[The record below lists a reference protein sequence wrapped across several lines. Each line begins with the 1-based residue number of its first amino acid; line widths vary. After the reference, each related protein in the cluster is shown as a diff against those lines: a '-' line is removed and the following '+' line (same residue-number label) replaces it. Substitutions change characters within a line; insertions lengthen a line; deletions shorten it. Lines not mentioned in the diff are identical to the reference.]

1 MNVGC
6 DADVDDSDIVVPDV
20 WVHVYVKD
28 VPSGS
33 LEPDPSRVTVA
44 PSATVWSD
52 PALAVGASLSAVTVM
67 VTESVTALLT
77 PSVTDTWNSRV

>member
-1 MNVGC
+1 M
-6 DADVDDSDIVVPDV
+6 
-20 WVHVYVKD
+20 YVRV

-44 PSATVWSD
+44 PSATVWSV
-52 PALAVGASLSAVTVM
+52 PALAVGASLSADTVI

-77 PSVTDTWNSRV
+77 PSVTDTWNTSV